1 MIRVE
6 TLTPASSA
14 IGQRSIAILAL
25 CFGAATFE
33 GVDIQSM
40 GFAGPQ
46 LMPAFGLDPAQF
58 GLAASSSLA
67 GLVIGG
73 AIGGRLADYVGHA
86 RVLLFSMVMLGL
98 FSLAT
103 PFCSFFPLLVL
114 VRFLVGLGLG
124 GAIPTL
130 IAISANANPGKQ
142 GIATALM
149 YCGFPLG
156 GALLGWLTLLAL
168 GLENWRLVFYVGGVG
183 PLLLAGA
190 TMALLRLGSGRE
202 VVMGVSVAPT
212 LPLKQAL
219 FGDGRAAP
227 TALLGV
233 AFFFS
238 LLVLYVLL
246 NWLPI
251 LAVGRGFVR
260 EQGVMAGT
268 LLTSGGFLGILLIG
282 FVIREGG
289 RKGLAV
295 ILYIILALSLL
306 ALAHASSLGALLL
319 SSFVTGISNFGA
331 QLLLYVTAVG
341 CYPRSIHGAGLGYS
355 ATMGRIGAVIGP
367 IITGWMIKAGIGTD
381 WIILAIIPGLAIAL
395 LAYLLLPSTHQPKV
409 AC

>member
-1 MIRVE
+1 
-6 TLTPASSA
+6 
-14 IGQRSIAILAL
+14 
-25 CFGAATFE
+25 
-33 GVDIQSM
+33 
-40 GFAGPQ
+40 
-46 LMPAFGLDPAQF
+46 MPAFGLDPAQF

-86 RVLLFSMVMLGL
+86 RVLLFSMITLGL

-103 PFCSFFPLLVL
+103 PFCSIFPLLVL
-114 VRFLVGLGLG
+114 VRFFVGLGLG

-130 IAISANANPGKQ
+130 IAISASTNPGRQ

-156 GALLGWLTLLAL
+156 GALLGWLTLLAF
-168 GLENWRLVFYVGGVG
+168 GLENWRLVFYFGGAG

-190 TMALLRLGSGRE
+190 TMALLRLGSGR
-202 VVMGVSVAPT
+202 GVAMEAPVAPT

-260 EQGVMAGT
+260 SQGVMAGT

-282 FVIREGG
+282 FIIREGG
-289 RKGLAV
+289 RKCLAV

-306 ALAHASSLGALLL
+306 ALAHASSLEMLLF

-341 CYPRSIHGAGLGYS
+341 CYPRTVHGAGLGYS

-367 IITGWMIKAGIGTD
+367 IITGRMIKGGIEAD
-381 WIILAIIPGLAIAL
+381 WIILAVIPGLAIAL
-395 LAYLLLPSTHQPKV
+395 LAFLLLPSSRQPKV
-409 AC
+409 AY

>member
-1 MIRVE
+1 LKPQSDPE
-6 TLTPASSA
+6 NP
-14 IGQRSIAILAL
+14 RSIAILAL

-46 LMPAFGLDPAQF
+46 LMPAFGIDPAQF
-58 GLAASSSLA
+58 GLAASASLA
-67 GLVIGG
+67 GLVVGG
-73 AIGGRLADYVGHA
+73 AVGGRLADYVGHA
-86 RVLLFSMVMLGL
+86 RILLFSMTVLGI

-103 PFCSFFPLLVL
+103 PFCSIFPLLVL
-114 VRFLVGLGLG
+114 VRFFVGLGLG

-130 IAISANANPGKQ
+130 IAISANVSPGRQ

-168 GLENWRLVFYVGGVG
+168 GLENWRLVFYFGGAG

-190 TMALLRLGSGRE
+190 TMVVLRLGASHDAGIKAP
-202 VVMGVSVAPT
+202 VAPT
-212 LPLKQAL
+212 LPLRQAL
-219 FGDGRAAP
+219 FGDGRAVP

-233 AFFFS
+233 AFFFT

-251 LAVGRGFVR
+251 LVVRQGFVR
-260 EQGVMAGT
+260 SQGVMAGT

-282 FVIREGG
+282 FLIRESRG
-289 RKGLAV
+289 KTLAV
-295 ILYIILALSLL
+295 LLYTILALALVS
-306 ALAHASSLGALLL
+306 LAHAASFQILLL
-319 SSFVTGISNFGA
+319 SSFVTGLSNFGA
-331 QLLLYVTAVG
+331 QLLLYVSAVG
-341 CYPRSIHGAGLGYS
+341 FYPKTIHGAGLGYS

-367 IITGWMIKAGIGTD
+367 MITGWMIKEGVGAD
-381 WIILAIIPGLAIAL
+381 LIIIAVIPGLAIAL
-395 LAYLLLPSTHQPKV
+395 LAFLLLPRSGRSKV
-409 AC
+409 EC

>member
-1 MIRVE
+1 MPR
-6 TLTPASSA
+6 ASTA
-14 IGQRSIAILAL
+14 VGPRSIAILAL

-46 LMPAFGLDPAQF
+46 LMPAFGLDAAQF
-58 GLAASSSLA
+58 GFAASSSLA

-86 RVLLFSMVMLGL
+86 QVLLFSMIMLGV
-98 FSLAT
+98 FSLVT
-103 PFCSFFPLLVL
+103 PFCSIFPLLVL
-114 VRFLVGLGLG
+114 VRFFVGLGLG

-130 IAISANANPGKQ
+130 IAISATATPGRQ

-168 GLENWRLVFYVGGVG
+168 GLENWRVVFYFGGAG

-190 TMALLRLGSGRE
+190 IMALLRRGSGRE
-202 VVMGVSVAPT
+202 VTMAAPIAPT

-227 TALLGV
+227 TALLGI

-260 EQGVMAGT
+260 SQGVMAGT

-289 RKGLAV
+289 RKSLAI
-295 ILYIILALSLL
+295 ILYIMLALSLL
-306 ALAHASSLGALLL
+306 ALAHASSFETLLL
-319 SSFVTGISNFGA
+319 SSFITGLSNFGA

-341 CYPRSIHGAGLGYS
+341 CYPKTIHGAGLGYS

-381 WIILAIIPGLAIAL
+381 WIILTIIPGLAIAL
-395 LAYLLLPSTHQPKV
+395 LAFLLIPSTFRPKV
-409 AC
+409 AY